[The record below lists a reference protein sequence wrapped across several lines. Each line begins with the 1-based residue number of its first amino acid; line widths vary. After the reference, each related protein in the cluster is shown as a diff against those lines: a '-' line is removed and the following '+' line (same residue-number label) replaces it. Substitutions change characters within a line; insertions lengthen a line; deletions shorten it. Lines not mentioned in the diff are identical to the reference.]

1 MNLTA
6 NLFFNSR
13 YFVPKLQLY
22 VCVGAKEEKWTDAE
36 NQAPI
41 SGFAEEDVKKC
52 ESMGEKPTSRTL
64 RMMLL
69 THPLFSVSPA
79 LLKT

>member
-6 NLFFNSR
+6 NVFFNSR

-22 VCVGAKEEKWTDAE
+22 ICVGAKEEKWTDAE
-36 NQAPI
+36 
-41 SGFAEEDVKKC
+41 EDVKKC
-52 ESMGEKPTSRTL
+52 ESLGEKPTSRTL

-69 THPLFSVSPA
+69 TYPLLSVSPA
-79 LLKT
+79 RLRA